1 MSGDSGARGGSAP
14 VVEFDA
20 VCRTY
25 PGGVTAVRDVTLRIG
40 RGELVGVVGPSGSG
54 KSSMLN
60 LMGSLDR
67 PSSGRVLIDGHDV
80 ATLSDREV
88 SALRATR
95 IGFVFQQFHLAVGV
109 PVLDAV
115 ADGLLYAGVPLRR
128 RRAEAAAALDRVGLG
143 HRVGHLPHQLSG
155 GERQRVAVARAVIGE
170 PSVLLA
176 DEPTGNL
183 DSASGAAVLG
193 LLRDLHASGTTV
205 VIITHDRE
213 IAAGLPRRIEM
224 RDGRLVGDTAQTATI
239 GAPR

>member
-1 MSGDSGARGGSAP
+1 MSGGSSA

-20 VCRTY
+20 VSRTY
-25 PGGVTAVRDVTLRIG
+25 PGGVAAVRDVTLRIG

-67 PSSGRVLIDGHDV
+67 PSAGRVLIDGYDV
-80 ATLSDREV
+80 AELSDREV

-109 PVLDAV
+109 PVLDSV
-115 ADGLLYAGVPLRR
+115 ADGLLYAGVPMRR
-128 RRAEAAAALDRVGLG
+128 RRARARAALDRVGLS
-143 HRVGHLPHQLSG
+143 HRVHHLPHQLSG
-155 GERQRVAVARAVIGE
+155 GERQRVAVARAVVGE

-183 DSASGAAVLG
+183 DSASGAAVLD
-193 LLRDLHASGTTV
+193 LLRELHEAGTTV

-213 IAAGLPRRIEM
+213 IADRLPRRIEM
-224 RDGRLVGDTAQTATI
+224 RDGRLVGDTVRSTTI